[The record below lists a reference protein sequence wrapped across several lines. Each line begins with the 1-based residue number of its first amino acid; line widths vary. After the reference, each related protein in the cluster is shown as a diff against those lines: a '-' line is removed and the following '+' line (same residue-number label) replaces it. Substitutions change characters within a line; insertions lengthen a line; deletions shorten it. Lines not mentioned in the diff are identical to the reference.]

1 MMTSMTSTMLVG
13 LLAMAG
19 ATQADASGGSGS
31 LQLRFNFEATVQAD
45 GSVADVQ
52 PDPALPASIQARVK
66 QAAATWRYAPIRWQG
81 QAIQVRIVQQVK
93 VEATPRPEGGT
104 ALRIVEVVKPA
115 RIAQTE
121 DHPAVSRMPPPR
133 FPSDLMQAGITAT
146 LVYAVLFGENG
157 VPQAIE
163 LIYPTTQDS
172 AIVRLDQASRKAL
185 HQWVVQHTFRGAP
198 IACRAKVPVTFVTTR
213 SPETLR
219 PPPEVDALFES
230 YADRCPEVKLETPV
244 VGTSL

>member
-1 MMTSMTSTMLVG
+1 MRIGRCVGCGRRRVGAFCYSGRLGASGGLFRVMTSMTSTMLVG

-104 ALRIVEVVKPA
+104 ALRIVEVVKPG
-115 RIAQTE
+115 
-121 DHPAVSRMPPPR
+121 AV
-133 FPSDLMQAGITAT
+133 
-146 LVYAVLFGENG
+146 
-157 VPQAIE
+157 
-163 LIYPTTQDS
+163 
-172 AIVRLDQASRKAL
+172 
-185 HQWVVQHTFRGAP
+185 
-198 IACRAKVPVTFVTTR
+198 
-213 SPETLR
+213 
-219 PPPEVDALFES
+219 
-230 YADRCPEVKLETPV
+230 
-244 VGTSL
+244 